1 MGKITRK
8 VFVKNLFF
16 SGTVLLGGS
25 TLLAACGGG
34 GKKPEEN
41 ESPGEQSKE
50 SGPCGDVSNLS
61 DADLAT
67 RKQFNYVGQTPN
79 SEKFCSNCLHWRPPA
94 GNGLCGTCELVKGPI
109 NPNGYCDQWME
120 KPKTVG

>member
-1 MGKITRK
+1 MKKLSRKI
-8 VFVKNLFF
+8 FLKNIFF

-34 GKKPEEN
+34 EKKPAGNEN
-41 ESPGEQSKE
+41 TQQETKAND
-50 SGPCGDVSNLS
+50 PCNDVNNLS
-61 DADLAT
+61 DTELAT
-67 RKQFNYVGQTPN
+67 RKQFNYKGQTPN
-79 SEKFCSNCLHWRPPA
+79 EDKYCSNCLHWRPPA
-94 GNGLCGTCELVKGPI
+94 DSSPCGTCELVKGPI

>member
-16 SGTVLLGGS
+16 SGTVLFGGS

-41 ESPGEQSKE
+41 GNPGN
-50 SGPCGDVSNLS
+50 NL
-61 DADLAT
+61 
-67 RKQFNYVGQTPN
+67 RKAV
-79 SEKFCSNCLHWRPPA
+79 PA
-94 GNGLCGTCELVKGPI
+94 A
-109 NPNGYCDQWME
+109 M
-120 KPKTVG
+120 